1 MSPTPRDDPGVS
13 AGPAFEPVSI
23 VGIER
28 DQHPRRGRLLAA
40 LIIGLVV
47 VVFGFATV
55 FLLRYH
61 PFEAASAVSP
71 GRFAERPRRK
81 SPGPLRLRFV
91 PRRGTTVGVLLR
103 NGGQLSVKLQAVEID
118 GEGAG
123 GILRQ
128 TKARLPLVER
138 SRTVA
143 LDQTRAFA
151 NVGLQPAEA
160 QWVILVLRF
169 GRRCPAGRRAT
180 VGALRVRYSV
190 FELHKR
196 MRVPLREGVEV
207 RCPRRGRGRGR

>member
-1 MSPTPRDDPGVS
+1 MS
-13 AGPAFEPVSI
+13 AGPAFKPLSI

-47 VVFGFATV
+47 AVFGFATV
-55 FLLRYH
+55 FLVRYH

-71 GRFAERPRRK
+71 GRFAERPRRP
-81 SPGPLRLRFV
+81 SPGPVRLRFV
-91 PRRGTTVGVLLR
+91 PRRGTTVGVMLR
-103 NGGQLSVKLQAVEID
+103 NDGQLSVRLQAVEID

-123 GILRQ
+123 GIVRQ
-128 TKARLPLVER
+128 TKARLPVVER

-143 LDQTRAFA
+143 VDETRSFA
-151 NVGLQPAEA
+151 NVGLQPGET
-160 QWVILVLRF
+160 QWVVLVLRF
-169 GRRCPAGRRAT
+169 GRRCPARRRAT

-190 FELHKR
+190 FELPKR
-196 MRVPLREGVEV
+196 MRVPLREGIEV